1 MEVVLL
7 NPWLA
12 FACSWNTCPTLRL
25 EVDAEQTHPSLDFF
39 VNYLLVL
46 VFVQIT
52 PDHQLQLQ
60 QPGLLGDEGEGA
72 QTPLS
77 EKIGKRLQIKLIFL
91 TSSILFFLVVK
102 HALII

>member
-1 MEVVLL
+1 MLSKHIQVLI
-7 NPWLA
+7 
-12 FACSWNTCPTLRL
+12 FC
-25 EVDAEQTHPSLDFF
+25 QISLS
-39 VNYLLVL
+39 L
-46 VFVQIT
+46 VFVQIS
-52 PDHQLQLQ
+52 PDLQLQLQ